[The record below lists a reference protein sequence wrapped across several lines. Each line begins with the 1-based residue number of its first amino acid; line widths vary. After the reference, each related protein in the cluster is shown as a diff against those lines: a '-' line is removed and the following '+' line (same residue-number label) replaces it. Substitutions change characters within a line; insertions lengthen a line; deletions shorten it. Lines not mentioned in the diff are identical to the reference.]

1 MGNKAPVVIPFDD
14 IIRQTPEA
22 TLFDTGD
29 EEVWLPK
36 SQILEVDDSDP
47 ERKTV
52 TIPEWL
58 AIDKELV

>member
-14 IIRQTPEA
+14 IIHQTPEA
-22 TLFDTGD
+22 IFFDMGD

-36 SQILEVDDSDP
+36 SQIIEVDDSNP
-47 ERKTV
+47 KRKTV